1 MKHGK
6 WHKRQVEQSLPAWKD
21 EFLRYKELKPI
32 ISAVTGCP
40 PSPDEFVAL
49 LDAEIEKI
57 NTFFIEQEE
66 VFIIRHKVCNL
77 ISANPKGF
85 ACTINFSD
93 DVRFLG
99 RVRAGAA
106 GGDREGASE
115 EAGGA

>member
-32 ISAVTGCP
+32 ISAVSGCP

-77 ISANPKGF
+77 ISAKVSIPM
-85 ACTINFSD
+85 
-93 DVRFLG
+93 
-99 RVRAGAA
+99 
-106 GGDREGASE
+106 ASL
-115 EAGGA
+115 AL